1 VLVGGRLRPDLLRRL
16 AMSVADD
23 DDPTVADYLLHC
35 LALSRD
41 DQESW
46 DNIFSEDDD
55 SYHVDEWYVV
65 AMAAH
70 LTPCPGLDFCWP
82 VLHRLLCLPGGV
94 DPEAVALL
102 TQGATLDSLVD
113 VHGDERL
120 RQPIGRYLGRNVG
133 GWLWEPKLGLYRLE
147 TSALQLPSWVPSD
160 EVAAF
165 ETAVET
171 AKSMF
176 ASAHDRALRMVIS

>member
-1 VLVGGRLRPDLLRRL
+1 
-16 AMSVADD
+16 MSVADD

-46 DNIFSEDDD
+46 DDIFSEDDD

-70 LTPCPGLDFCWP
+70 LTPCRGLDLCWH
-82 VLHRLLCLPGGV
+82 VLHRLLGLAGV
-94 DPEAVALL
+94 DPGAVELF
-102 TQGATLDSLVD
+102 TSGWTLDSLVD

-120 RQPIGRYLGRNVG
+120 WQPIGRYLGRNVG
-133 GWLWEPKLGLYRLE
+133 GWLDAPKLGRHRLV

-171 AKSMF
+171 AKSML

>member
-1 VLVGGRLRPDLLRRL
+1 
-16 AMSVADD
+16 M
-23 DDPTVADYLLHC
+23 ADYLLHC
-35 LALSRD
+35 IALSRD

-46 DNIFSEDDD
+46 DDIFSEDDD

-70 LTPCPGLDFCWP
+70 LTPCPGLDLCWQ
-82 VLHRLLCLPGGV
+82 VLQRLLGLVGV
-94 DPEAVALL
+94 DPKWVERL
-102 TQGATLDSLVD
+102 TSGWTLDSLVD

-120 RQPIGRYLGRNVG
+120 WQPIGRYLGPNVG
-133 GWLWEPKLGLYRLE
+133 GWLPPKLGLHRLE

-171 AKSMF
+171 ARSML
-176 ASAHDRALRMVIS
+176 ASAQDRVLRMVIS